1 MQPQPTTISGI
12 AVPFTA
18 HCQQLFVFA
27 SDAAAQL
34 HHAQIGT
41 EHLLLGLL
49 HEDRIAELL
58 GLRLDDAQQAV
69 QALFAKST
77 QAAPAV
83 LTTAPDAQ
91 HAIQAA
97 LAAAQQRHHPAVDT
111 LHLLWGVLADDT
123 NGAARVL
130 THAGISIERVRAAV
144 EEILNRQDAKNA
156 KYNED

>member
-58 GLRLDDAQQAV
+58 GLRLAEAQQAV
-69 QALFAKST
+69 QSLFADAM
-77 QAAPAV
+77 QAAPSV
-83 LTTAPDAQ
+83 LTLAPDAKQ
-91 HAIQAA
+91 AIQLA
-97 LAAAQQRHHPAVDT
+97 LSAAQQHQHPVVDT
-111 LHLLWGVLADDT
+111 LHLLLGVLADDT

-130 THAGISIERVRAAV
+130 AHVGISIERVRAAV
-144 EEILNRQDAKNA
+144 EEILNRQ
-156 KYNED
+156 ERQE